1 MSHDDDAG
9 LDCLKLFAAA
19 VLQRLLDLSAMRY
32 L

>member
-9 LDCLKLFAAA
+9 LDCLKLFAA